1 MHRGVTPTVP
11 ETSWPVRTDRLTLRP
26 ATPED
31 LRAVFTIRAL
41 PEVGQ
46 WMPDLPT
53 SYDAWVLA
61 QGQRGGL
68 ERMVAV
74 LLDEEVIGHLYLHVE
89 DAWSQVEVRDQATRA
104 QAEVGWAFDPAHQG
118 QGYATEAVREL
129 LRVCFEDLGVRRV
142 VALAFADNAPS
153 LRVME
158 KVGMRREAL
167 MRKES
172 LHRELGWVDGVS
184 YAVLAEEWL
193 SSR

>member
-1 MHRGVTPTVP
+1 VP
-11 ETSWPVRTDRLTLRP
+11 PSVAEIDWPVRTDRLTLRP
-26 ATPED
+26 ATPDD
-31 LRAVFTIRAL
+31 LRAVFEIRSL

-68 ERMVAV
+68 ERMLAV
-74 LLDEEVIGHLYLHVE
+74 LLGDELIGHLYLHVE
-89 DAWSQVEVRDQATRA
+89 DAWSQVEVRDQAAGA
-104 QAEVGWAFDPAHQG
+104 QAELGWAFDPAHQG
-118 QGYATEAVREL
+118 RGYATEAVHEA
-129 LRVCFEDLGVRRV
+129 LRLCFEDLGVRRV

-158 KVGMRREAL
+158 KAGMRREAL
-167 MRKES
+167 LRKES
-172 LHRELGWVDGVS
+172 LHRELGWLDGVS
-184 YAVLAEEWL
+184 YALLAEEWL

>member
-1 MHRGVTPTVP
+1 MPPTVSETGP
-11 ETSWPVRTDRLTLRP
+11 EVDWPVRTDRLTLRP

-31 LRAVFTIRAL
+31 LRAVYAIRSL

-68 ERMVAV
+68 ERMLAV
-74 LLDEEVIGHLYLHVE
+74 LLGEEVIGHLYLHIE
-89 DAWSQVEVRDQATRA
+89 DAWSQVEVRDQATRT
-104 QAEVGWAFDPAHQG
+104 QAEVGWAFDPRHQG

-129 LRVCFEDLGVRRV
+129 MRLCFEELGVRRV

-153 LRVME
+153 LRIME

-167 MRKES
+167 MVKES
-172 LHRELGWVDGVS
+172 LHRELGWLDGVS
-184 YAVLAEEWL
+184 YALLAEEWV
-193 SSR
+193 SRR

>member
-1 MHRGVTPTVP
+1 MTPTVP
-11 ETSWPVRTDRLTLRP
+11 EIGWPLHTERLTLRM

-31 LRAVFTIRAL
+31 LPAVFEIRSL
-41 PEVGQ
+41 PAVGQ

-61 QGQRGGL
+61 QGERGGV
-68 ERMVAV
+68 ERMVVV
-74 LLDEEVIGHLYLHVE
+74 LLGEVLIGHLYLHVE
-89 DAWSQVEVRDQATRA
+89 DAWSQTEVRDQATRS
-104 QAEVGWAFDPAHQG
+104 QAEIGWAFDPAHQG
-118 QGYATEAVREL
+118 EGYATEAVREL

-167 MRKES
+167 MVRES

-184 YAVLAEEWL
+184 YALLADEWV
-193 SSR
+193 SRR

>member
-1 MHRGVTPTVP
+1 MPRTPT
-11 ETSWPVRTDRLTLRP
+11 ETDWPIRTSRLTLRA
-26 ATPED
+26 ATPQD
-31 LRAVFTIRAL
+31 LRAVYEIRAL

-61 QGQRGGL
+61 QGRRGGF
-68 ERMVAV
+68 ERMVVV
-74 LLDEEVIGHLYLHVE
+74 LLEEVVIGHLYLHVE
-89 DAWSQVEVRDQATRA
+89 DAWSQAEVRDRA
-104 QAEVGWAFDPAHQG
+104 VSTQAEVGWAFDPAHQG
-118 QGYATEAVREL
+118 RGYATEAVGAL
-129 LRVCFEDLGVRRV
+129 LRLCFEELGVRRV

-167 MRKES
+167 LVKES

-184 YAVLAEEWL
+184 YALLADEWHA
-193 SSR
+193 

>member
-1 MHRGVTPTVP
+1 VTPTVP
-11 ETSWPVRTDRLTLRP
+11 EIPWPVRTERLTLRK

-31 LRAVFTIRAL
+31 LRAVYEIRSL

-61 QGQRGGL
+61 QGRNGGL
-68 ERMVAV
+68 ERMVLV
-74 LLDEEVIGHLYLHVE
+74 LLDDPDGTVIGHLYLHVE
-89 DAWSQVEVRDQATRA
+89 DSWAQAEVREQAKSA

-118 QGYATEAVREL
+118 HGYATEAVQEL
-129 LRVCFEDLGVRRV
+129 LRLCFEVVGVRRV

-167 MRKES
+167 MVRES

-184 YAVLAEEWL
+184 YGLLADEWL

>member
-1 MHRGVTPTVP
+1 MTPSVP
-11 ETSWPVRTDRLTLRP
+11 EIAWPIRTERLTLRM

-31 LRAVFTIRAL
+31 LRAVYAIRSQ

-61 QGQRGGL
+61 QGQRGGV

-74 LLDEEVIGHLYLHVE
+74 LLEDVLIGHLYLHVE
-89 DAWSQVEVRDQATRA
+89 DAWSQVEVRDQAARS
-104 QAEVGWAFDPAHQG
+104 QAEIGWAFDPAHQG
-118 QGYATEAVREL
+118 QGYATEAVQEL

-142 VALAFADNAPS
+142 VALAFADNTPS
-153 LRVME
+153 LKVME

-167 MRKES
+167 MVRES

-184 YAVLAEEWL
+184 YALLADEWV
-193 SSR
+193 SRR

>member
-1 MHRGVTPTVP
+1 VTPTVP
-11 ETSWPVRTDRLTLRP
+11 EIGWPLRTERLTLRM

-31 LRAVFTIRAL
+31 LPAVFEIRSR

-61 QGQRGGL
+61 QGQRGAV
-68 ERMVAV
+68 ERMVVV
-74 LLDEEVIGHLYLHVE
+74 LLGEVVIGHLYLHVE
-89 DAWSQVEVRDQATRA
+89 VRDQATRS
-104 QAEVGWAFDPAHQG
+104 QAEIGWAFDPAHQG
-118 QGYATEAVREL
+118 EGYATEAVLEL
-129 LRVCFEDLGVRRV
+129 LRACFEDLGVRRV

-167 MRKES
+167 MVRES

-184 YAVLAEEWL
+184 YALLADEWV
-193 SSR
+193 SRR

>member
-1 MHRGVTPTVP
+1 MPPSVA
-11 ETSWPVRTDRLTLRP
+11 EIDWPVRTDRLTLRP
-26 ATPED
+26 ATPDD
-31 LRAVFTIRAL
+31 LRAVFEIRSL

-68 ERMVAV
+68 ERMLAV
-74 LLDEEVIGHLYLHVE
+74 LLGDELIGHLYLHVE
-89 DAWSQVEVRDQATRA
+89 DAWSQVEVRDQAAGA
-104 QAEVGWAFDPAHQG
+104 QAELGWAFDPAHQG
-118 QGYATEAVREL
+118 RGYATEAVHEA
-129 LRVCFEDLGVRRV
+129 LRLCFEDLGVRRV

-158 KVGMRREAL
+158 KAGMRREAL
-167 MRKES
+167 LRKES
-172 LHRELGWVDGVS
+172 LHRELGWLDGVS
-184 YAVLAEEWL
+184 YALLVEEWL

>member
-1 MHRGVTPTVP
+1 MTRTLH
-11 ETSWPVRTDRLTLRP
+11 EIDWPVRTERLTLRP

-31 LRAVFTIRAL
+31 LRAVYAIRSL

-74 LLDEEVIGHLYLHVE
+74 LLGDVLIGHLYLHVE
-89 DAWSQVEVRDQATRA
+89 DAWGQVEVKDQTVGT

-118 QGYATEAVREL
+118 QGYATEAVQEAVRI
-129 LRVCFEDLGVRRV
+129 CFEDLGVRRV

-158 KVGMRREAL
+158 KVGMRHEATL
-167 MRKES
+167 VKES
-172 LHRELGWVDGVS
+172 LHRELGWLDGVS
-184 YAVLAEEWL
+184 YGLLAEEWL
-193 SSR
+193 SRR

>member
-1 MHRGVTPTVP
+1 VPPTAT
-11 ETSWPVRTDRLTLRP
+11 EIDWPVRTDRLTLRP

-31 LRAVFTIRAL
+31 LRAVYEIRAL

-68 ERMVAV
+68 ERMLAV
-74 LLDEEVIGHLYLHVE
+74 LLGDELIGHLYLHVE
-89 DAWSQVEVRDQATRA
+89 DAWSQVEVRDQAAGA
-104 QAEVGWAFDPAHQG
+104 QAELGWAFDPAHQG
-118 QGYATEAVREL
+118 RGYATEAVHEA
-129 LRVCFEDLGVRRV
+129 LRLCFEDLGVRRV

-158 KVGMRREAL
+158 KAGMRREAL
-167 MRKES
+167 LRKES
-172 LHRELGWVDGVS
+172 LHRELGWLDGVS
-184 YAVLAEEWL
+184 YALLAEEWL

>member
-1 MHRGVTPTVP
+1 VTPTVP
-11 ETSWPVRTDRLTLRP
+11 EIGWPIRTERLTLRM
-26 ATPED
+26 AAPED
-31 LRAVFTIRAL
+31 LRAVYEFRSL

-61 QGQRGGL
+61 QGQRGGV
-68 ERMVAV
+68 ERMVVA
-74 LLDEEVIGHLYLHVE
+74 LLGEVVIGHLYLHVE
-89 DAWSQVEVRDQATRA
+89 DAWAQSEVRDQATRA
-104 QAEVGWAFDPAHQG
+104 QAEIGWAFDPAHQG
-118 QGYATEAVREL
+118 EGYATEAVREL

-158 KVGMRREAL
+158 KVGMRRESL
-167 MRKES
+167 MVRES
-172 LHRELGWVDGVS
+172 LHRELGWVDGVT
-184 YAVLAEEWL
+184 YALLADEWV

>member
-1 MHRGVTPTVP
+1 VTPTVP
-11 ETSWPVRTDRLTLRP
+11 EIGWPIRTERLTLRM

-31 LRAVFTIRAL
+31 LRAVYEIRSR

-61 QGQRGGL
+61 QGQRGGV
-68 ERMVAV
+68 ERMVVV
-74 LLDEEVIGHLYLHVE
+74 LRGDTVIGHLYLHVE
-89 DAWSQVEVRDQATRA
+89 DAWSQSEVRDQATRT

-118 QGYATEAVREL
+118 EGYATEAVREL
-129 LRVCFEDLGVRRV
+129 LRICFEDLGVRRV

-158 KVGMRREAL
+158 KVGMRRESL
-167 MRKES
+167 MVRES
-172 LHRELGWVDGVS
+172 LHRQLGWVDGVS
-184 YAVLAEEWL
+184 YALLADEWV
-193 SSR
+193 SRR

>member
-1 MHRGVTPTVP
+1 VVTRTLP
-11 ETSWPVRTDRLTLRP
+11 EIGWPVRTERLTLRP

-31 LRAVFTIRAL
+31 LRAVYAFRSL

-53 SYDAWVLA
+53 SYDAWLVA
-61 QGQRGGL
+61 QGERGGL
-68 ERMVAV
+68 DRMVVV
-74 LLDEEVIGHLYLHVE
+74 LLGETVIGHLYLHVE
-89 DAWSQVEVRDQATRA
+89 DAWGQVEVRDRATRT

-118 QGYATEAVREL
+118 QGYATEAVREA
-129 LRVCFEDLGVRRV
+129 LRLCFEDLGVRRV

-158 KVGMRREAL
+158 KVGMRREAVL
-167 MRKES
+167 RKES
-172 LHRELGWVDGVS
+172 LHRELGWLDGVS
-184 YAVLAEEWL
+184 YALLAEEWL

>member
-1 MHRGVTPTVP
+1 MTPTVP
-11 ETSWPVRTDRLTLRP
+11 EINWPVRTDRLTLRP

-31 LRAVFTIRAL
+31 LRAVYEIRSL

-74 LLDEEVIGHLYLHVE
+74 LLGDPNPTVIGHLYLRVE

-153 LRVME
+153 LLVME
-158 KVGMRREAL
+158 RVGMRREAL
-167 MRKES
+167 MVKES
-172 LHRELGWVDGVS
+172 LHRELGWVDGVT
-184 YAVLAEEWL
+184 YALLAEEWL
-193 SSR
+193 SRR

>member
-1 MHRGVTPTVP
+1 
-11 ETSWPVRTDRLTLRP
+11 TDRLTLRP

-31 LRAVFTIRAL
+31 LRAVYAIRSL

-46 WMPDLPT
+46 WMPDLPA

-61 QGQRGGL
+61 QGRRGGL
-68 ERMVAV
+68 ERMLVV
-74 LLDEEVIGHLYLHVE
+74 LLGEEVIGHLYLHVE
-89 DAWSQVEVRDQATRA
+89 DAWSQVEVRDQATRT
-104 QAEVGWAFDPAHQG
+104 QAEVGWAFDPRHQG

-129 LRVCFEDLGVRRV
+129 LRLCFEELGVRRV

-167 MRKES
+167 LVKES
-172 LHRELGWVDGVS
+172 LHRELGWLDGVS
-184 YAVLAEEWL
+184 YALLAEEWL
-193 SSR
+193 SAP

>member
-1 MHRGVTPTVP
+1 VPPTVSETGP
-11 ETSWPVRTDRLTLRP
+11 EVDWPVHTDRLTLRP

-31 LRAVFTIRAL
+31 LRAVYAIRSL
-41 PEVGQ
+41 PEVGR

-74 LLDEEVIGHLYLHVE
+74 LRNDEVIGHLYLHVE
-89 DAWSQVEVRDQATRA
+89 DAWSQVEVRHQAARS
-104 QAEVGWAFDPAHQG
+104 QAEVGWAFDPRHQG

-129 LRVCFEDLGVRRV
+129 LRLCFEELGVRRV

-158 KVGMRREAL
+158 KVGMRREAV
-167 MRKES
+167 MVKES
-172 LHRELGWVDGVS
+172 LHRELGWLDGVS
-184 YAVLAEEWL
+184 YALLADEWL

>member
-1 MHRGVTPTVP
+1 MPPSLP
-11 ETSWPVRTDRLTLRP
+11 EIDWPVRTERLALRP
-26 ATPED
+26 AVPED
-31 LRAVFTIRAL
+31 LRAVYEIRSL
-41 PEVGQ
+41 PEVGR

-61 QGQRGGL
+61 QGQRDAIG
-68 ERMVAV
+68 RMLVV
-74 LLDEEVIGHLYLHVE
+74 LLDEVVIGHLYLHVE
-89 DAWSQVEVRDQATRA
+89 DAWSQVEVKEQATRS

-118 QGYATEAVREL
+118 RGYATEAVQEA
-129 LRVCFEDLGVRRV
+129 LRICFEDLGVRRV

-167 MRKES
+167 MVKES
-172 LHRELGWVDGVS
+172 LHRELGWLDGVS
-184 YAVLAEEWL
+184 YGLLAEEWL

>member
-1 MHRGVTPTVP
+1 MMGRVSRNPD
-11 ETSWPVRTDRLTLRP
+11 ELDWPVRTERLTLRK

-31 LRAVFTIRAL
+31 LRAVYEIRSL

-53 SYDAWVLA
+53 SYDAWAVN
-61 QGQRGGL
+61 QGRNSGL
-68 ERMVAV
+68 DRMVLV
-74 LLDEEVIGHLYLHVE
+74 LLHDVVIGHLYLHVE
-89 DAWSQVEVRDQATRA
+89 DAWGQAEVREQAKSA

-158 KVGMRREAL
+158 KVGMRREAV
-167 MRKES
+167 MVRES
-172 LHRELGWVDGVS
+172 LHRELGWIDGVS
-184 YAVLAEEWL
+184 YGLLADEWL